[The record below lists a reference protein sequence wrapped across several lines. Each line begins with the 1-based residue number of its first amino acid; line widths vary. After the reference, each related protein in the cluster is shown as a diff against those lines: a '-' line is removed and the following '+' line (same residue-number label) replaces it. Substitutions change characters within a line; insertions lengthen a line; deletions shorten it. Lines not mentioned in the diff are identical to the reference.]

1 VIRTAQVTLVLAAL
15 ALWIASRLTWVELR
29 SFDGLGKPR
38 TAVLSG
44 ASWSTALIPLALLLL
59 AAAVATLAVRGW
71 ILRLLAI
78 LVGVAS
84 AGTAYLAISLWVMRD
99 VAVRGADLAQIPV
112 ASLVGSQRHYW
123 GAAATLVAAVCAL
136 IGAVLLMRSAA
147 TAKSGVGR
155 YAAPAAR
162 RAAPQHDEPVD
173 AMSERTIWDAL
184 DEGRDPT
191 KPDTEGR

>member
-1 VIRTAQVTLVLAAL
+1 MTRTAQVALVLAAL
-15 ALWIASRLTWVELR
+15 ALWIASRLTWVEVR
-29 SFDGLGKPR
+29 SFDGLGQPK

-59 AAAVATLAVRGW
+59 AAAVAALAVRGW

-78 LVGVAS
+78 LVAVAS
-84 AGTAYLAISLWVMRD
+84 AGMAYLAVSLWVIRD

-112 ASLVGSQRHYW
+112 ASLVDSQRHYG
-123 GAAATLVAAVCAL
+123 GAVVTLVAAVCAL
-136 IGAVLLMRSAA
+136 VGAVLLMRSAA
-147 TAKSGVGR
+147 IATSGAGK

-162 RAAPQHDEPVD
+162 RAAAQHDEAAD
-173 AMSERTIWDAL
+173 AMSERTLWDAL